1 MQRWLRIKLQTR
13 QGPLGWMQ
21 RIGGI
26 LLSFL
31 SNLQRHTHSQ
41 GLRAMR
47 RNQNVPG
54 LGPTTSSG
62 GIAPACWLGGNFGS
76 PQRIETGSACVSR
89 LNSGQLNPVCHDL
102 GERVV
107 RMSSSLVAPSAV
119 AVLSTVL
126 LSGTAAS
133 QTATG
138 STNQL
143 PGITVVAPKQVA
155 RPVVRPQRQAP
166 PVANTVA
173 ARPTSP
179 APQTPPTS
187 AQKPAPG
194 SVMARIA
201 ALEKTSSNCT
211 DGCQTSFKYGNQPW
225 NGCSVSS
232 GDFTLST
239 TCRNG
244 RNYKTYQECR
254 ETGMF
259 LAWRQYEVWW
269 YCSSL
274 HAGGKL
280 SGEKLQVA
288 DFKRSG
294 RR

>member
-1 MQRWLRIKLQTR
+1 
-13 QGPLGWMQ
+13 
-21 RIGGI
+21 
-26 LLSFL
+26 
-31 SNLQRHTHSQ
+31 
-41 GLRAMR
+41 
-47 RNQNVPG
+47 
-54 LGPTTSSG
+54 
-62 GIAPACWLGGNFGS
+62 
-76 PQRIETGSACVSR
+76 
-89 LNSGQLNPVCHDL
+89 
-102 GERVV
+102 
-107 RMSSSLVAPSAV
+107 MSSSLVAPSAV

-126 LSGTAAS
+126 LTGTAAS
-133 QTATG
+133 QT
-138 STNQL
+138 STSPANQL
-143 PGITVVAPKQVA
+143 PSITVQAPRQAVK
-155 RPVVRPQRQAP
+155 PVVRPQRQAP

-179 APQTPPTS
+179 TPQTPS
-187 AQKPAPG
+187 ATAQTPAPG

-225 NGCSVSS
+225 NGCSGSS
-232 GDFTLST
+232 DFMLST

-288 DFKRSG
+288 DLKRPA

>member
-1 MQRWLRIKLQTR
+1 MLVGYVTR
-13 QGPLGWMQ
+13 YPHRG
-21 RIGGI
+21 
-26 LLSFL
+26 
-31 SNLQRHTHSQ
+31 RH
-41 GLRAMR
+41 LF
-47 RNQNVPG
+47 P
-54 LGPTTSSG
+54 
-62 GIAPACWLGGNFGS
+62 
-76 PQRIETGSACVSR
+76 
-89 LNSGQLNPVCHDL
+89 DL

-138 STNQL
+138 PTNQL
-143 PGITVVAPKQVA
+143 PSITVQAPKQVA
-155 RPVVRPQRQAP
+155 RPHRAEPVARPQRRAP

-179 APQTPPTS
+179 APQTSPTT

-194 SVMARIA
+194 PVMARIA

-259 LAWRQYEVWW
+259 LAWRQFEVWW

-274 HAGGKL
+274 HAAGKL

-288 DFKRSG
+288 ELKRLG

>member
-1 MQRWLRIKLQTR
+1 
-13 QGPLGWMQ
+13 
-21 RIGGI
+21 
-26 LLSFL
+26 
-31 SNLQRHTHSQ
+31 
-41 GLRAMR
+41 MR
-47 RNQNVPG
+47 
-54 LGPTTSSG
+54 L
-62 GIAPACWLGGNFGS
+62 
-76 PQRIETGSACVSR
+76 
-89 LNSGQLNPVCHDL
+89 
-102 GERVV
+102 
-107 RMSSSLVAPSAV
+107 SSSLVAPSAV

-138 STNQL
+138 PNQL
-143 PGITVVAPKQVA
+143 PSITVQAPQQVA
-155 RPVVRPQRQAP
+155 RPHRPKAGAAG
-166 PVANTVA
+166 ANRVA
-173 ARPTSP
+173 ARATSL
-179 APQTPPTS
+179 APQTPPTT

-225 NGCSVSS
+225 NGCSTS

-254 ETGMF
+254 EGGMF
-259 LAWRQYEVWW
+259 LAWKHYEVWW

-274 HAGGKL
+274 HAAGKL

-288 DFKRSG
+288 ETMRSG

>member
-1 MQRWLRIKLQTR
+1 MK
-13 QGPLGWMQ
+13 
-21 RIGGI
+21 
-26 LLSFL
+26 
-31 SNLQRHTHSQ
+31 
-41 GLRAMR
+41 
-47 RNQNVPG
+47 
-54 LGPTTSSG
+54 SSG
-62 GIAPACWLGGNFGS
+62 F
-76 PQRIETGSACVSR
+76 
-89 LNSGQLNPVCHDL
+89 
-102 GERVV
+102 
-107 RMSSSLVAPSAV
+107 VAPSAV

-133 QTATG
+133 QTATAP
-138 STNQL
+138 SNQL
-143 PGITVVAPKQVA
+143 PSITVQAPNQVA
-155 RPVVRPQRQAP
+155 RPHRAVAGAAG
-166 PVANTVA
+166 ANTVA
-173 ARPTSP
+173 VRPTAP

-232 GDFTLST
+232 DFMLST
-239 TCRNG
+239 TCRNVG
-244 RNYKTYQECR
+244 NYKTYQECR

-259 LAWRQYEVWW
+259 LAWRQWEVWW

-288 DFKRSG
+288 DSKRSG

>member
-1 MQRWLRIKLQTR
+1 
-13 QGPLGWMQ
+13 
-21 RIGGI
+21 
-26 LLSFL
+26 
-31 SNLQRHTHSQ
+31 
-41 GLRAMR
+41 MR
-47 RNQNVPG
+47 V
-54 LGPTTSSG
+54 
-62 GIAPACWLGGNFGS
+62 
-76 PQRIETGSACVSR
+76 
-89 LNSGQLNPVCHDL
+89 
-102 GERVV
+102 
-107 RMSSSLVAPSAV
+107 SSSLVAPSAV

-126 LSGTAAS
+126 LSGTATS

-138 STNQL
+138 PTNQL
-143 PGITVVAPKQVA
+143 PSITVQAPRQVA
-155 RPVVRPQRQAP
+155 RPPVARPQRQAP
-166 PVANTVA
+166 PVVNTVA

-201 ALEKTSSNCT
+201 ALEKTSSSCA
-211 DGCQTSFKYGNQPW
+211 DGCATSFKYGNQPW

-274 HAGGKL
+274 HAAGKL

-288 DFKRSG
+288 ELKRSG

>member
-1 MQRWLRIKLQTR
+1 MK
-13 QGPLGWMQ
+13 
-21 RIGGI
+21 
-26 LLSFL
+26 
-31 SNLQRHTHSQ
+31 
-41 GLRAMR
+41 
-47 RNQNVPG
+47 
-54 LGPTTSSG
+54 SSG
-62 GIAPACWLGGNFGS
+62 F
-76 PQRIETGSACVSR
+76 
-89 LNSGQLNPVCHDL
+89 
-102 GERVV
+102 
-107 RMSSSLVAPSAV
+107 VAPSAV

-133 QTATG
+133 QTATAP
-138 STNQL
+138 SNQL
-143 PGITVVAPKQVA
+143 PSITVQAPNQVA
-155 RPVVRPQRQAP
+155 RPHRPVAGAAG
-166 PVANTVA
+166 ANTVA
-173 ARPTSP
+173 VRPTAP

-232 GDFTLST
+232 DFMLST
-239 TCRNG
+239 TCRNVG
-244 RNYKTYQECR
+244 NYKTYQECR

-259 LAWRQYEVWW
+259 LAWRQWEVWW

-274 HAGGKL
+274 HAAGKL

-288 DFKRSG
+288 DLKRSG